1 MSLASNSE
9 FNSQFDQISNVEIN
23 KSEVAPFILKGA
35 FRYERTFTDEV
46 TKEEL
51 HASRSLIDPHYIMIT
66 DAPKV
71 PLYIIERDVKK
82 KGTYTKFFY
91 GKIPE
96 NVHYDDPARPSIH

>member
-51 HASRSLIDPHYIMIT
+51 HASRSLVDPHYIMIT

-96 NVHYDDPARPSIH
+96 NVHYDDPAWPSIH

>member
-35 FRYERTFTDEV
+35 FRYERTFTDAI

-51 HASRSLIDPHYIMIT
+51 HASRSLVDPHYIMIT

-96 NVHYDDPARPSIH
+96 NVHYDDPAWPSIH

>member
-51 HASRSLIDPHYIMIT
+51 HASRSLVDPHYIMIT

>member
-23 KSEVAPFILKGA
+23 KCEVAPVILHGS

-51 HASRSLIDPHYIMIT
+51 HASRSLVDPHYIMIT

-71 PLYIIERDVKK
+71 PLYNIERDVKK

-96 NVHYDDPARPSIH
+96 NVHYDDPAWPSIH

>member
-35 FRYERTFTDEV
+35 FRYERTFVDEV
-46 TKEEL
+46 SIEEL
-51 HASRSLIDPHYIMIT
+51 HASRSLVDPHYIMIT